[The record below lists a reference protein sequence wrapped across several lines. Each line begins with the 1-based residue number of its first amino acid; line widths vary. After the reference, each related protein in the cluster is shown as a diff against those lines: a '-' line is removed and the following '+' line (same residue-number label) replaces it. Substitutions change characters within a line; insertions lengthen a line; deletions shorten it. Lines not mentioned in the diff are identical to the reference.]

1 MSTVEQ
7 TSPEQM
13 LNINTVVEV
22 KKNWHIINTEDITWT
37 NIKYGYHLWKDNI
50 TGYDWSNKFTWNKF
64 IHYEMVWFDEK
75 NIPEHFYLLTTN
87 VKHTFDKGLKT
98 SNFGKTKWYYRFSLS
113 VIIPTQVDLVL

>member
-22 KKNWHIINTEDITWT
+22 KQNWQIINTEDITWT
-37 NIKYGYHLWKDNI
+37 NIKYDYHLWEDNI

-64 IHYEMVWFDEK
+64 IHYEMIDLMKKYSWAF
-75 NIPEHFYLLTTN
+75 LLTN
-87 VKHTFDKGLKT
+87 NKCKAYF
-98 SNFGKTKWYYRFSLS
+98 W
-113 VIIPTQVDLVL
+113 